1 MEMSAPTAIVM
12 NMFCTGL
19 GIARSLGPRG
29 VPVIGLS
36 AHPSACGNYTRYAHV
51 RHAPDSRSE
60 PDRLL
65 HFLLDL
71 ADGLDAPGVIFPTRD
86 DDLLFLDRFRRELE
100 RWFHLVLPGPAAL
113 DVCLDK
119 WKTAVEAERA
129 GVKTPRCWAIHSR
142 AELDRL
148 LPGLA
153 FPCVLKP
160 QAAHHWRKPGV
171 WQSAGSRKAIA
182 AASPQQ
188 LQAEYDT
195 ISPREPRALVQEIVP
210 GGDDCLWIAA
220 CYLNRETKFAG
231 GFTAQKLLQ
240 VPAGFGTGC
249 VVQTVDR
256 PDLLARAAA
265 LLESIGFSG
274 IAEVEFK
281 KDPADG
287 EDKLIEINP
296 RPWDQHLLGPACGS
310 DLVYLAYCDLAGLPR
325 PAPAVRTAGHKW
337 IAEEVYALLLLRA
350 LFQRSGHFGELLR
363 AARGRRV
370 YSVASLRD
378 PLPLAALVALGIIPD
393 LAWLARERLR
403 KLFRPSGPGW
413 REKEITYGLERANN

>member
-1 MEMSAPTAIVM
+1 MEMSAPAAIVM
-12 NMFCTGL
+12 NMFSTGL

-36 AHPSACGNYTRYAHV
+36 AHRRAFGNYTRYARV
-51 RHAPDSRSE
+51 RRAPDSRSE
-60 PDRLL
+60 PERLL
-65 HFLLDL
+65 PFLLDL
-71 ADGLDAPGVIFPTRD
+71 ADGLGAPAVIFPTRD
-86 DDLLFLDRFRRELE
+86 DDLVFLDRFRRELE
-100 RWFHLVLPGPAAL
+100 RSFLLVLPGPEAL

-119 WKTAVEAERA
+119 AKTAAAAERA
-129 GVKTPRCWAIHSR
+129 GVKTPHSQAIQSR

-182 AASPQQ
+182 AASAQQ
-188 LQAEYDT
+188 LQAEYDR
-195 ISPREPRALVQEIVP
+195 ICPREPRALVQEIVP

-220 CYLNRETKFAG
+220 CYLDREGKFAG

-265 LLESIGFSG
+265 LLESIGFRG
-274 IAEVEFK
+274 LAEVEFK
-281 KDPADG
+281 KDAADG
-287 EDKLIEINP
+287 EYKLIEINP
-296 RPWDQHLLGPACGS
+296 RPWDQHLLGRACGP
-310 DLVYLAYCDLAGLPR
+310 DLVYLAYCDLAGLPK
-325 PAPAVRTAGHKW
+325 PATALRTVGHKW
-337 IAEEVYALLLLRA
+337 IAEEVYAFLLLRA
-350 LFQRSGHFGELLR
+350 LFRRSGHFGELLR
-363 AARGRRV
+363 VARGRRV
-370 YSVASLRD
+370 YSAASLRD
-378 PLPLAALVALGIIPD
+378 PLPLAAMVALGIIPD
-393 LAWLARERLR
+393 LAWLGREWLK
-403 KLFRPSGPGW
+403 KLFRPSRPGW
-413 REKEITYGLERANN
+413 RGKDITYGLERANN

>member
-1 MEMSAPTAIVM
+1 MSVPVAIVM
-12 NMFCTGL
+12 NMFSTGL

-29 VPVIGLS
+29 VRVIGLS
-36 AHPSACGNYTRYAHV
+36 AHPAAYGNYTRYASV
-51 RHAPDSRSE
+51 RRAPDSRSE

-71 ADGLDAPGVIFPTRD
+71 ADSLDAPGVIFPTRD

-100 RWFHLVLPGPAAL
+100 RSFLLVLPGPEAL

-119 WKTAVEAERA
+119 WKTAVEAEWA
-129 GVKTPRCWAIHSR
+129 GVKTPHCQAIHSR
-142 AELDRL
+142 AELDRI

-160 QAAHHWRKPGV
+160 QAAHHWRKPDV

-188 LQAEYDT
+188 LQAEYDK

-220 CYLNRETKFAG
+220 CYLDREAKFAG
-231 GFTAQKLLQ
+231 GFTARKLLQ

-249 VVQTVDR
+249 VVQTVDQ
-256 PDLLARAAA
+256 PGLLARAAA

-281 KDPADG
+281 KDPAD
-287 EDKLIEINP
+287 EEYKLIEINP
-296 RPWDQHLLGPACGS
+296 RPWDQHLLGPACGT
-310 DLVYLAYCDLAGLPR
+310 DLVYLAYCDLAGLSK
-325 PAPAVRTAGHKW
+325 PAMAVRTVGHKW
-337 IAEEVYALLLLRA
+337 IAEEVYGLLLLRA
-350 LFQRSGHFGELLR
+350 LFRRRGRFGELLR
-363 AARGRRV
+363 TARGRRV
-370 YSVASLRD
+370 YPVASLRD
-378 PLPLAALVALGIIPD
+378 PLPLAALVTLGIIPD
-393 LAWLARERLR
+393 LAWLARGWLR
-403 KLFRPSGPGW
+403 KLFRPSEPGW
-413 REKEITYGLERANN
+413 REKEITYGFERANN